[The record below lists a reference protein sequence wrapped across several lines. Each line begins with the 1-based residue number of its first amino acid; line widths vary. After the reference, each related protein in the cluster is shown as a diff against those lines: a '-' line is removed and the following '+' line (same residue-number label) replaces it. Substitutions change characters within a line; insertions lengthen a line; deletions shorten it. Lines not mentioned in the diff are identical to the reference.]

1 MDIKIPDHVEY
12 ILTKLEKNGYDAYIV
27 GGCIRDTLLNKI
39 PGDFDVTT
47 NALPEEIEVVF
58 NDKKTIDVGKKY
70 GTMIVN
76 IDKDDV
82 EITTFRTEGDYV
94 DGRRPEWVEFVSSIE
109 KDLSRRDFTINAMA
123 YNKKKGLVDPFNGV
137 KDINERIIR
146 CVGDP
151 EERFHEDYLRILR
164 AIRFSSVLDFQIEED
179 TFLAGKKYSKYVS
192 KVSMERINK
201 ELVKILLCDTPSKG
215 IRLLEEVELIP
226 IILPEFVPSIGFDQ
240 HNPHHDKDVFGH
252 TLCVL
257 DKIPANLKLRL
268 AALFHDVGKPSCFSI
283 DEKGIGHF
291 YDHNKVGAK
300 ISESALERL
309 KYPKELSKNVSI
321 LVREHMTHH
330 SNFSDKGLKRLIRRV
345 GVENIDDL
353 FILQKADRS
362 CSNKDASIE
371 NIIQTELRV
380 KEILDKNEAYEIRQ
394 LNINGHDLIGV
405 GYKEGEIIGEILE
418 YILSRVI
425 ANPSLNQRDKLI
437 KIVLKKFPLNHT
449 NED

>member
-70 GTMIVN
+70 GTIIVN

-226 IILPEFVPSIGFDQ
+226 IILPEFVP
-240 HNPHHDKDVFGH
+240 
-252 TLCVL
+252 
-257 DKIPANLKLRL
+257 
-268 AALFHDVGKPSCFSI
+268 
-283 DEKGIGHF
+283 
-291 YDHNKVGAK
+291 
-300 ISESALERL
+300 
-309 KYPKELSKNVSI
+309 
-321 LVREHMTHH
+321 
-330 SNFSDKGLKRLIRRV
+330 
-345 GVENIDDL
+345 
-353 FILQKADRS
+353 
-362 CSNKDASIE
+362 
-371 NIIQTELRV
+371 
-380 KEILDKNEAYEIRQ
+380 
-394 LNINGHDLIGV
+394 
-405 GYKEGEIIGEILE
+405 
-418 YILSRVI
+418 
-425 ANPSLNQRDKLI
+425 
-437 KIVLKKFPLNHT
+437 
-449 NED
+449 